1 MMKFTVF
8 IKKAP
13 FFNENGAFFSKN
25 GAFFQKNEN
34 SNLYISYSTTWP

>member
-13 FFNENGAFFSKN
+13 FSLKNGAFFSKN
-25 GAFFQKNEN
+25 GAFFQKNEK